1 MVGAIMATV
10 LAVQADQSNL
20 ALVMDSRLIVEGQE
34 CELTFL
40 LLPSLEGIGEL
51 LARLGLA

>member
-1 MVGAIMATV
+1 
-10 LAVQADQSNL
+10 
-20 ALVMDSRLIVEGQE
+20 MDSRLIVEGQE